1 MNLRAL
7 RAATIALVATA
18 AGAVT
23 PRVVGGQ
30 DISCEPGDLEVRD
43 LDFRGNRSFDDDDLK
58 LRVTT
63 TASSWARRKLRLPLG
78 TKRCL
83 EPSRQ
88 TLGRDIEY
96 LEIYYRRQRGFHAA
110 QIDTVVEPLGRNAVR
125 VIFNIVEG
133 DPTRLTSYTITGL
146 EGIPDSADI
155 VRRLQL
161 RVGDPFDLI
170 RYGADMDTIVR
181 RLRESGYYRAST
193 IPGYEWDTAGVAH
206 AEASITVVPGKLARF
221 EQPDPQITD
230 VDGDTTHIQIP
241 KRVVQRVMG
250 IAPGQLYS
258 DRAILEAQRSL
269 FQLGTYQH
277 IEIAALPDSAQ
288 PPGDTLVRLGVQ
300 LREDFMRQLDSE
312 FGWATLDCGRVRLQY
327 TDRNLLHSAR
337 RLEVTGQV
345 SKLGYGNPVASKETQ
360 RVCTLGGQSPLG
372 ADSIFSRQIHYFTG
386 IAVRQP
392 RLLGTRWVPTLSV
405 YSERRGE
412 YKAYLRSTQ
421 VGADISATRDIG
433 LRMPLRV
440 GYTYEFG
447 RTVADP
453 PALCVLFNR
462 CDQLSQD
469 QIQELEPLG
478 VASVALARIR
488 TDNPISPTRGL
499 MMRGEMRTSASEL
512 LLTSKSLFF
521 NKGTG
526 DIAWYAPVGN
536 GNVVMARLR
545 GGLVLGRRQE
555 LGDPTAFV
563 PPQERLYAGGPNSVR
578 GFQQNELGSKVYIAS
593 RDEVAV
599 DTVVTGPET
608 LYRFRL
614 LTDAEAAAR
623 NVGVDSTPERA
634 VPLGGNSL
642 FVANLEYR
650 IRDPFFFPD
659 HLQYTLFVDGG
670 DVWSRGAGQLPAKIK
685 WTPGLGFRAL
695 TPVGPMQLNIGI
707 NGYKPDEGPLYY
719 NPDVTLLACLSPD
732 GGVPFDYRRDAVSG
746 QYRQVTTGTC
756 GNFNPP
762 RRERWFQ
769 KLTFTFSIGPDF

>member
-1 MNLRAL
+1 MSWRGAL

-23 PRVVGGQ
+23 PFIAGAQ

-43 LDFRGNRSFDDDDLK
+43 LDFRGNRSFDDDDLE

-88 TLGRDIEY
+88 ILGRDIDY
-96 LEIYYRRQRGFHAA
+96 LKLYYRQRGFHSA
-110 QIDTVVEPLGRNAVR
+110 QVDTVVQRIGRTAVR

-133 DPTRLTSYTITGL
+133 NPIRLTSYTVTGL

-155 VRRLQL
+155 IRRLQL
-161 RVGDPFDLI
+161 RVGDPFDLL

-193 IPGYEWDTAGVAH
+193 VPGYEWDTAGVAH
-206 AEASITVVPGKLARF
+206 AEASITVVPGRLARF

-230 VDGDTTHIQIP
+230 VNGDTTDIQIP

-250 IAPGQLYS
+250 IAPGQVYS
-258 DRAILEAQRSL
+258 DRAILDAQRSL

-277 IEIAALPDSAQ
+277 IEIAPLPDSVQ
-288 PPGDTLVRLGVQ
+288 PPGDTIIRLGVQ
-300 LREDFMRQLDSE
+300 LREDLMRQLDSE

-327 TDRNLLHSAR
+327 TDRNFLQSAR

-345 SKLGYGNPVASKETQ
+345 SKLGYGEPVATNGTKE
-360 RVCTLGGQSPLG
+360 VCTLGGQSPLH
-372 ADSIFSRQIHYFTG
+372 ADSIFSRQMHYFTG

-392 RLLGTRWVPTLSV
+392 RLLGTRWVPTVSV

-421 VGADISATRDIG
+421 VGADISATRDVG
-433 LRMPLRV
+433 PRMPLRV

-447 RTVADP
+447 RTVADA

-462 CDQLSQD
+462 CDLPSQR

-499 MMRGEMRTSASEL
+499 MMRGEVRTSASEF

-526 DIAWYAPVGN
+526 DIAWYAPVGS

-545 GGLVLGRRQE
+545 GGLVLGRR
-555 LGDPTAFV
+555 LGLADPTGFV

-578 GFQQNELGSKVYIAS
+578 GFQQNELGSKVYIA
-593 RDEVAV
+593 RRREVAA
-599 DTVVTGPET
+599 DTVVAGTDT
-608 LYRFRL
+608 TFRFRL
-614 LTDAEAAAR
+614 LTDAEGTAR
-623 NVGVDSTPERA
+623 GFGIDSVPERA

-650 IRDPFFFPD
+650 IRDPFLFPE

-670 DVWSRGAGQLPAKIK
+670 DVWSRGNDQRSAKIK
-685 WTPGLGFRAL
+685 WTPGFGFRAL
-695 TPVGPMQLNIGI
+695 TPVGPMQLNVGI
-707 NGYKPDEGPLYY
+707 NGYKQEEGPLYF
-719 NPDVTLLACLSPD
+719 NPDVTLLACLSPE
-732 GGVPFDYRRDAVSG
+732 GGVPLDYTRDPTT
-746 QYRQVTTGTC
+746 QQLVTAGTC

-762 RRERWFQ
+762 RRARWFQ